1 MTYESCLPLFT
12 IFLRTGH
19 FNDPCER
26 ILFLWFDSRR
36 NVTTVM
42 CSFQGL
48 GERIALTRRS
58 GEKTF
63 PHTRASSRDPP
74 SPTRDLFHLSPL
86 PLLET
91 SPTQFCLLALIVL
104 PALNHF
110 SSKKALLI
118 GRGIV
123 NAAYLLKFVQFHL
136 LSRILLSFHI
146 LGTS

>member
-1 MTYESCLPLFT
+1 MTYESFLPLFT

-26 ILFLWFDSRR
+26 ISFLRFDSRR
-36 NVTTVM
+36 NVPTVM

-63 PHTRASSRDPP
+63 PHTRAS
-74 SPTRDLFHLSPL
+74 
-86 PLLET
+86 LET
-91 SPTQFCLLALIVL
+91 SPLPSWRPFPPLPPPRDLSDPILLVSPDCAAAALD
-104 PALNHF
+104 HF
-110 SSKKALLI
+110 SSKKALLT